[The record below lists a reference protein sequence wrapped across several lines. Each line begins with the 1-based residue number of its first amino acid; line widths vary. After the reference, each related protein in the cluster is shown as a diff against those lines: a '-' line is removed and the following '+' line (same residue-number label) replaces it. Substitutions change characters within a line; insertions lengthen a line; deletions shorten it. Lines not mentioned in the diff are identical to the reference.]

1 MIVWTKELC
10 SGRKKKRELGMFAK
24 ELKEKEKNGKKR
36 KELPFMLCSR
46 KFAHL
51 AHEKIILPISQV
63 EIRLLVAKSCSGLH
77 ISQKIKT
84 GFKSRN
90 VGFKFKAAESR
101 MVPEEVLKI
110 HFL

>member
-1 MIVWTKELC
+1 
-10 SGRKKKRELGMFAK
+10 MFAK

-46 KFAHL
+46 TFVHL
-51 AHEKIILPISQV
+51 AHEKIILPILQV
-63 EIRLLVAKSCSGLH
+63 EIKLLVAKSCSGLH

-84 GFKSRN
+84 EFKSRN
-90 VGFKFKAAESR
+90 VAFKSKAAESR
-101 MVPEEVLKI
+101 RVVEEVLKI

>member
-1 MIVWTKELC
+1 MIAWTKELC

-46 KFAHL
+46 KFVHL
-51 AHEKIILPISQV
+51 AHEKIILRILQV
-63 EIRLLVAKSCSGLH
+63 EIKFLVAKSCSGSH

-84 GFKSRN
+84 EFKSRN
-90 VGFKFKAAESR
+90 VAFKSKA
-101 MVPEEVLKI
+101 VVLKMV
-110 HFL
+110 